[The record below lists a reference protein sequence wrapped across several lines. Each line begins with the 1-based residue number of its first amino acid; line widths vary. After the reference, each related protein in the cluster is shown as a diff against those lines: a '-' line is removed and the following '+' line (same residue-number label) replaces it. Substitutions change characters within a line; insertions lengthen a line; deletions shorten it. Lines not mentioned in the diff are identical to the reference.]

1 MRKFLA
7 IFIKDTLLRFTS
19 PLEWLF
25 FLILPVV
32 FTLAIGGGT
41 GAPADNRVRLYVV
54 DEAMT
59 TLSADLIDTLQNSTA
74 VQPILKEKTDAL
86 ADLDAR
92 KVSSVLLLPAGFTY
106 DSLESGA
113 SQVEL
118 RVLPNSTNGLV
129 AQQGVQAAI
138 SHVGSSMQIANAS
151 VQQAES
157 LKPFTSALGRQ
168 AYFTAALSAAQEQ
181 LSSTPVRIRDSKG
194 STPDQIEYDPR
205 ANSAIGQMLTW
216 VFIPLI
222 GLSAMFAL
230 ERQLGTLKR
239 VLTTPTTKATYLGG
253 TVLGQLIT
261 ALVQMGLLILFSIF
275 VMKLNW
281 GNSPLAVLM
290 ILVSSILAAA
300 SLGVMLGTL
309 VKSEGQ
315 ANGLSIMVGMVMA
328 MMGGCWYPIELF
340 PLAIRTAVKVLPTTW
355 AMQGLLDIVVR
366 GQGVSG
372 VWLESV
378 VLLGFALLF
387 FVIGVWR
394 FKYE

>member
-25 FLILPVV
+25 FLIMPII
-32 FTLAIGGGT
+32 FTLFIGGGT

-54 DEAMT
+54 DEAAT
-59 TLSADLIDTLQNSTA
+59 TLSTALIDTLQGSTA
-74 VQPILKEKTDAL
+74 VQPILKEKADAL

-106 DSLESGA
+106 DSLESG
-113 SQVEL
+113 SRQVEL

-138 SHVGSSMQIANAS
+138 SRVGSAVQIANAS
-151 VQQAES
+151 VEQAES
-157 LKPFTSALGRQ
+157 LKPFATVQERQ
-168 AYFTAALSAAQEQ
+168 VYFKSALSAAQQE
-181 LSSTPVRIRDSKG
+181 LCSAPVRIQDSRG

-239 VLTTPTTKATYLGG
+239 VLTTPTTKATYLAG
-253 TVLGQLIT
+253 TVLGQLLT
-261 ALVQMGLLILFSIF
+261 ALVQMGLLILFSVL
-275 VMKLNW
+275 VMKLKW

-315 ANGLSIMVGMVMA
+315 ANGLSVMVGMVMA

-387 FVIGVWR
+387 FAIGVWR